1 MLPQTLLAEHS
12 PQIQELALAAR
23 RRVLEVNPQAH
34 EEVESGWGGYLLFK
48 QLAGAGTTVC
58 WLSLHKKH
66 VSLGFSQ
73 GGELADP
80 AGLLQGTGKNSRH
93 VKLKALQDVARP
105 ELRGLLVQ
113 AWAGQPDP
121 EFLTAA
127 LQRIRTIC
135 TTFPNTSEKLSH
147 GHPTFFFKNR
157 SFAVYG
163 IYSPSIAF
171 KPPVSAALELATDE
185 RFFPTPYMAQNGWWS
200 LRLTPEVDWDEVT
213 ALLEGSYRRACQR

>member
-1 MLPQTLLAEHS
+1 MLDPLLQDHL
-12 PQIQELALAAR
+12 PPIQALAVAAR
-23 RRVLEVNPQAH
+23 ELVLEVHPGAH
-34 EEVESGWGGYLLFK
+34 QEVESGWGGYLLFK
-48 QLAGAGTTVC
+48 QVSGAGTTVC

-105 ELRGLLVQ
+105 ELRALLVQ

-121 EFLTAA
+121 DMLALG
-127 LQRIRTIC
+127 LQRVREIC
-135 TTFPNTSEKLSH
+135 ASFPQSSEKLSH
-147 GHPTFFFKNR
+147 GHPTFFVKKR

-163 IYSPSIAF
+163 IYLPSIAF
-171 KPPVSAALELATDE
+171 KPEASVALELAADE

-200 LRLTPEVDWDEVT
+200 LRLAGEVDWDEVG